1 MKTKF
6 KSILRLARAQL
17 KLHPDYTDN
26 TDTDAI
32 QKLRVADH
40 VHEQDMSHLKM
51 KMWILFGDPQ
61 SILTPLL
68 LQSG

>member
-6 KSILRLARAQL
+6 KSILRLARAQV

-32 QKLRVADH
+32 QKLRVANH
-40 VHEQDMSHLKM
+40 VHEKDMSYLKM
-51 KMWILFGDPQ
+51 KFRFGFGDRQ
-61 SILTPLL
+61 SILNLL
-68 LQSG
+68 PLQSC